1 MTGEVTLRGNVLA
14 IGGLKEKVLA
24 AFRGGITH
32 VICPKDNQKDFE
44 EIPQSIRQQMQF
56 HFISHVREAVALAL
70 VQGSTIF
77 QDKSGLAFYATHLT
91 GATALPP
98 AGSTTQPM

>member
-1 MTGEVTLRGNVLA
+1 VLP

-56 HFISHVREAVALAL
+56 HFISHVREAIALAL
-70 VQGSTIF
+70 VQGHSIF
-77 QDKSGLAFYATHLT
+77 QERSGFAFHATHLT
-91 GATALPP
+91 GSIGAGNTPP
-98 AGSTTQPM
+98 TTTQPM